1 MSCNDATP
9 KEKNELFCVSA
20 ANRMV
25 CCKKILWGA
34 YSTKSLSECNQDV
47 KEVIN
52 ATNII
57 IYE

>member
-1 MSCNDATP
+1 MSCSDATP
-9 KEKNELFCVSA
+9 RENQVYFSP
-20 ANRMV
+20 ANTGIK
-25 CCKKILWGA
+25 CKTITHTNTLKHCENG
-34 YSTKSLSECNQDV
+34 V